1 MYFNVC
7 ILVNQTN
14 NETDHQCADKASEVI
29 LKFDH
34 NLETAPYKRYLDAEE
49 VASMS
54 KHYQTAEPQELA
66 AKLED
71 WDGEP
76 GGVDDQGLYVLST
89 QNPEGKFDRGDLID
103 LIPRDQWEHVFLS
116 GKDDLMS
123 RAVITPDGKWHD
135 EWDLMKEGLEG
146 EERLNEWERQVKILF
161 ETYTDA
167 TAFLASLHS

>member
-1 MYFNVC
+1 M
-7 ILVNQTN
+7 N
-14 NETDHQCADKASEVI
+14 NETDHQCADKAAEVI

-34 NLETAPYKRYLDAEE
+34 NLETAPYKRYLDEKE
-49 VASMS
+49 VTSMS

-66 AKLED
+66 TKLED

-89 QNPEGKFDRGDLID
+89 RNPEGKFDQGDLID
-103 LIPRDQWEHVFLS
+103 LIPRDRWEHVFLS
-116 GKDDLMS
+116 GKDDLIS

-135 EWDLMKEGLEG
+135 EWDLMEEGLEG
-146 EERLNEWERQVKILF
+146 EARLNEWERQVKILF
-161 ETYTDA
+161 ETYPDA